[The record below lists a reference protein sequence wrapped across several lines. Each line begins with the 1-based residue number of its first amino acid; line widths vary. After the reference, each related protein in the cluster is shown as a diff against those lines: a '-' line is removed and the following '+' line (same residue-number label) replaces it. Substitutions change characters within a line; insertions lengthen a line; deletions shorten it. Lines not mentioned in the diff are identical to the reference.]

1 MEPFGLSSYLNKIS
15 QKLTEKTDSAIVLEL
30 SELAILFPSSGENPF
45 SQDDI
50 YYLQRSLSEAGLS
63 SEPDISKHYRK
74 LDLSGKIVVFKTTF
88 FSAYP
93 IEALLRE
100 KIFFAA
106 IALFAKADGVLDKD
120 ELDYIHFCRKHRSA
134 QSGISL
140 GKISAISELALTERQ
155 HELSA
160 RIKGL
165 NHYFPSTNQLLEFF
179 ANIIIS
185 DGHIDRR
192 EVFTY
197 RDIYDLTTGIRL
209 TPGEAKNMLEV
220 HAKSVHKNIGKSRDN
235 DLDEPNLYNS
245 LDIDDNVLDQIFSDF
260 L

>member
-134 QSGISL
+134 QSGI
-140 GKISAISELALTERQ
+140 
-155 HELSA
+155 
-160 RIKGL
+160 
-165 NHYFPSTNQLLEFF
+165 
-179 ANIIIS
+179 
-185 DGHIDRR
+185 
-192 EVFTY
+192 
-197 RDIYDLTTGIRL
+197 
-209 TPGEAKNMLEV
+209 
-220 HAKSVHKNIGKSRDN
+220 KNIGKSRDN